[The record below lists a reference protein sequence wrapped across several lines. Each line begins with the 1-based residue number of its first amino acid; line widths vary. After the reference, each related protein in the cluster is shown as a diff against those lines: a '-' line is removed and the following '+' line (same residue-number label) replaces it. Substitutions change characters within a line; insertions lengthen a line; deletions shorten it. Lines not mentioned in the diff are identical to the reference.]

1 MCLGYL
7 MVLIILSSPSLP
19 ATAGG
24 RAISAGGRLGTT
36 LRYKASPSLSIA
48 CGGIY
53 MHFLS
58 I

>member
-24 RAISAGGRLGTT
+24 RASVD
-36 LRYKASPSLSIA
+36 SLCYYLQAFPLYIA
-48 CGGIY
+48 IRC
-53 MHFLS
+53 
-58 I
+58 

>member
-24 RAISAGGRLGTT
+24 RAISAGGR
-36 LRYKASPSLSIA
+36 A
-48 CGGIY
+48 GGRAY
-53 MHFLS
+53 N
-58 I
+58 

>member
-24 RAISAGGRLGTT
+24 RASVDSLGGPRCYYLQAFP
-36 LRYKASPSLSIA
+36 LYIA
-48 CGGIY
+48 ILC
-53 MHFLS
+53 
-58 I
+58 